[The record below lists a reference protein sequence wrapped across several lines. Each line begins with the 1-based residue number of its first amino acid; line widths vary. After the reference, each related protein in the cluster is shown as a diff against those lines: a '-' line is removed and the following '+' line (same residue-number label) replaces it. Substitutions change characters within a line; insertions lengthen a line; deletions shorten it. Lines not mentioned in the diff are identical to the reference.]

1 MSCITNIAENI
12 YTVVTDLDIHPYL
25 NWVIVTLIFLSF
37 VKNPVIEVS
46 VRLSVGSKMNYAQP
60 CVLKMNV
67 NLKYLK
73 KTNWTT
79 VR

>member
-37 VKNPVIEVS
+37 VKNPVI
-46 VRLSVGSKMNYAQP
+46 
-60 CVLKMNV
+60 
-67 NLKYLK
+67 
-73 KTNWTT
+73 
-79 VR
+79 